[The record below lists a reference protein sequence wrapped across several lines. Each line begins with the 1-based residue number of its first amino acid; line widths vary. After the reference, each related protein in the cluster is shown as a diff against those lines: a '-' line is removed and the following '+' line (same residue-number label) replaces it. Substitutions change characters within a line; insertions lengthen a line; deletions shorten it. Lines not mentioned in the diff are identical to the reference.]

1 LDPSLG
7 SLQTSS
13 EGPTSFA
20 RQVPLLLV
28 DSNQVVLQGETK
40 YFYWNRDDE
49 VRLFQQALD
58 RNERIFGLGFVRKED
73 DDDEEILLDKIA
85 LMEILDYN
93 LMGGDYGIFCSAKV
107 VGRGNIL
114 QPEVGSQC
122 DDENDDKTPFTAIC
136 AEYLDRSESV
146 SLSEANK
153 MANAVEQLITDI
165 SIAERHQSSSRGF
178 LRDEEDDD
186 DDGTATRLDGFRAA
200 YREALASDSN
210 GYFLSSRDHHAPSST
225 SRHLGRSWRELN
237 AISWAAYSTSSS
249 LVQDDIYRLSALDI
263 DLLTNRLRFATYW
276 LSDVLLEVEQTIE

>member
-1 LDPSLG
+1 LDPLFG
-7 SLQTSS
+7 ALQTSD
-13 EGPTSFA
+13 GPTSFV

-73 DDDEEILLDKIA
+73 EDDEEILLDKIA

-114 QPEVGSQC
+114 LPEVGSQC
-122 DDENDDKTPFTAIC
+122 DDENDKTPVTAIC
-136 AEYLDRSESV
+136 TEYLDRSESL

-165 SIAERHQSSSRGF
+165 SIAERHQSSRGF
-178 LRDEEDDD
+178 LSDEEDDD
-186 DDGTATRLDGFRAA
+186 GGTFLNRLDGFRAA
-200 YREALASDSN
+200 YQEALACDSN
-210 GYFLSSRDHHAPSST
+210 GYFLSSRDHHAPSS

-237 AISWAAYSTSSS
+237 AISWAAYSSSSS
-249 LVQDDIYRLSALDI
+249 LVQDEVYRLSALDI
-263 DLLTNRLRFATYW
+263 DLITNRLRFATYW